1 MSFDDEV
8 TEVTTGILPITVV
21 DEVVVSGTFIPWSLL
36 LLLRE
41 LLIQCHCFMT
51 AVAVVGL
58 IAVVDLQL

>member
-8 TEVTTGILPITVV
+8 TEVTTGILVV
-21 DEVVVSGTFIPWSLL
+21 GEEVVSGTFSPWSLL

-41 LLIQCHCFMT
+41 PLIQRHFFIT
-51 AVAVVGL
+51 AVTVVGL

>member
-21 DEVVVSGTFIPWSLL
+21 DEVLASGTFSPWSLL

-41 LLIQCHCFMT
+41 PPVQRHCVMA
-51 AVAVVGL
+51 AVAVIGL